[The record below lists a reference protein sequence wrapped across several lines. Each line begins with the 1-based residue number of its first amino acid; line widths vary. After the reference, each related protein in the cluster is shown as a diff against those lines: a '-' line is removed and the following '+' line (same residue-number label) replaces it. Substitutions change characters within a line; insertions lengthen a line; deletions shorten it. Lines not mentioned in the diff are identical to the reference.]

1 MVVVSAGVK
10 GNLSATYVS
19 LMTLENYVN
28 IMTLENYVNVMTL
41 ENYVS
46 IMTLENCVI
55 RHPFDESCNLL

>member
-1 MVVVSAGVK
+1 MVLVSGGK

-19 LMTLENYVN
+19 LMALENYVN
-28 IMTLENYVNVMTL
+28 IMTLENYVNIMTL